1 MGGNVWP
8 LMAAVL
14 LAACQPAEDPA
25 VVAARQAAEREAAA
39 APTLAAYKEA
49 LAAENW
55 EAAFVHADFLHS
67 QHPQTEAAKTVQPQL
82 AELESKVKRLR
93 AERRLAALWDYQRN
107 PAGRGEQVTAAIDAS
122 NRVEVGHGRSSVKLI
137 FRDHP
142 EWGRSSYLVL
152 ERGDF
157 NCYRGCT
164 LKLTVDGKP
173 RTLRGS
179 RPDTDEAI
187 AMFITDER
195 ALWRLFKSASEVT
208 IEFPVKPSGTVTAR
222 YETAG
227 LDPARMP
234 GW

>member
-8 LMAAVL
+8 LMAAVW

-25 VVAARQAAEREAAA
+25 AIAARQAAEREAAA

-93 AERRLAALWDYQRN
+93 AERRLAALWDYQRH
-107 PAGRGEQVTAAIDAS
+107 PAGRGEQVTAAI
-122 NRVEVGHGRSSVKLI
+122 RSGSTSLGGYIGSVQLI

-157 NCYRGCT
+157 DCYRGCT

-195 ALWRLFKSASEVT
+195 ALWRLVKSASEVT
-208 IEFPVKPSGTVTAR
+208 IEFPVKPSGTATAR
-222 YETAG
+222 YETGG
-227 LDPARMP
+227 LDSARMP